1 MNEFCVLVNITPG
14 RSPEGEFL
22 VSPKR
27 DDETPEGEF
36 LVSHRETMK
45 LWKYIAVYFQ
55 SFIWKYTA
63 RILNWVAQLYM
74 LVPESGSTAVLDL
87 VYRTAQ

>member
-27 DDETPEGEF
+27 DDET
-36 LVSHRETMK
+36 LET
-45 LWKYIAVYFQ
+45 
-55 SFIWKYTA
+55 
-63 RILNWVAQLYM
+63 RLYR
-74 LVPESGSTAVLDL
+74 SGLSV
-87 VYRTAQ
+87 RTVHYLA

>member
-27 DDETPEGEF
+27 DDETLGCGF
-36 LVSHRETMK
+36 GVGC
-45 LWKYIAVYFQ
+45 
-55 SFIWKYTA
+55 
-63 RILNWVAQLYM
+63 
-74 LVPESGSTAVLDL
+74 GSRFFATLMFVRRACLLLLPKAD
-87 VYRTAQ
+87 

>member
-27 DDETPEGEF
+27 DDETLDDEVECDIDVASCRW
-36 LVSHRETMK
+36 LR
-45 LWKYIAVYFQ
+45 
-55 SFIWKYTA
+55 SFIVSL
-63 RILNWVAQLYM
+63 RR
-74 LVPESGSTAVLDL
+74 D
-87 VYRTAQ
+87 